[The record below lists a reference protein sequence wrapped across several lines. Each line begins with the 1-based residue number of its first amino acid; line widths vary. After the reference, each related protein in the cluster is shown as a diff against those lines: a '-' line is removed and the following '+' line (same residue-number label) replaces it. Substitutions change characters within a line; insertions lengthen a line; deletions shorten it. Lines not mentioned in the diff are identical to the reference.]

1 VWRIKY
7 IEQQDILLMACMQ
20 DGVKV
25 VQFNSTSSMSII
37 DEMRENHSLAYG
49 IDGVGVRLS
58 LELQRLARFMI
69 RLSQYGPF
77 EYKFLG
83 DCGFSFFDPFLKYCT
98 YINIL

>member
-49 IDGVGVRLS
+49 IDWCRS
-58 LELQRLARFMI
+58 EAKPRIAA
-69 RLSQYGPF
+69 S
-77 EYKFLG
+77 
-83 DCGFSFFDPFLKYCT
+83 CSFYDKIVSVWT
-98 YINIL
+98 I